1 MDASSTLA
9 ASTILKVMKDILNN
23 ISSQSAEQLACAYY
37 TSKGYNVS
45 KPLDLALHY
54 DLVIEKDKKYKSVNV
69 KLAGLKSQ
77 KNPNSWAI
85 SANVRRRNRPSAEFK
100 SRNLQK
106 PDIYLVWLPKQQNF
120 VEIDGGFFDLGG
132 KSNHKLLPKNVR
144 IQSKTN

>member
-69 KLAGLKSQ
+69 IAPPL
-77 KNPNSWAI
+77 
-85 SANVRRRNRPSAEFK
+85 
-100 SRNLQK
+100 
-106 PDIYLVWLPKQQNF
+106 
-120 VEIDGGFFDLGG
+120 
-132 KSNHKLLPKNVR
+132 
-144 IQSKTN
+144 